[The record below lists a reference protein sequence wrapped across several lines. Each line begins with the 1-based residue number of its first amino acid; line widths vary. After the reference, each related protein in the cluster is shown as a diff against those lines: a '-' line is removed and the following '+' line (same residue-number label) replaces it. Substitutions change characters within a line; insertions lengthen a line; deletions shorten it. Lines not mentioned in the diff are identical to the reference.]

1 LQQLLEL
8 RGISKWFSGVR
19 VLDGVDFAVRPAE
32 VHALVGE
39 NGAGK
44 STLMNVVSG
53 IVAADAGQMLWEGQ
67 PVRLRSPREAQQLGI
82 TFVHQELAL
91 APQLSAAENI
101 FLGRHPAG
109 RGWVRWREIH
119 DRARE
124 LLNGLGHAIDAR
136 HLVADL
142 SLAER

>member
-1 LQQLLEL
+1 MNQLARLLEL

-19 VLDGVDFAVRPAE
+19 VLEGVDFEVRAGE

-44 STLMNVVSG
+44 STLMNIVSG

-67 PVRLRSPREAQQLGI
+67 PVRLRSPREAQDLGI

-109 RGWVRWREIH
+109 GGWVRWREIH
-119 DRARE
+119 DLVR
-124 LLNGLGHAIDAR
+124 GLATGGTQ
-136 HLVADL
+136 
-142 SLAER
+142 